1 MFYIVFLPQAK
12 VVGRFFQ
19 IDNRLELMINQ
30 QRAEKIPLIHDQ
42 DKNKIKNLAFA
53 GFSFIH
59 LT

>member
-1 MFYIVFLPQAK
+1 MAAAGFANESN
-12 VVGRFFQ
+12 